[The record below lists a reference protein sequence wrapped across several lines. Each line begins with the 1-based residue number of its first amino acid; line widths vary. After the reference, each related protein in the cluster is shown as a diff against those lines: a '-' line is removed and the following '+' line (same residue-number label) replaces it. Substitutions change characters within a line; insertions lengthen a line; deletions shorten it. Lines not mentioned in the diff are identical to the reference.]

1 MAFSMLN
8 MKFSDRLRLA
18 MREAPGGPIS
28 PSELARRVN
37 LSRSS
42 VSQWLSDQTKSLQ
55 SGNLYKVADALNV
68 NPKWLLE
75 DKQPMRKGGRG
86 DISEQ
91 AASPILQWDNPED
104 LPADDYVLV
113 RQRLVRPSAGDGNL
127 VFEEEPGPPLAFTT
141 RWVQNEGL
149 RHSDLVIV
157 EVDGD
162 SMEPSI
168 RHGDSILVDTG
179 SVEVH
184 DGKVYVIRYRDELRV
199 KRLFSRYDGA
209 LIIRSD
215 NYNKFPE
222 EVVPPQDLNGQVQV
236 IGRVVW
242 RAGGVF

>member
-1 MAFSMLN
+1 
-8 MKFSDRLRLA
+8 MK
-18 MREAPGGPIS
+18 
-28 PSELARRVN
+28 SETAR
-37 LSRSS
+37 
-42 VSQWLSDQTKSLQ
+42 
-55 SGNLYKVADALNV
+55 KVADALNV
-68 NPKWLLE
+68 NRDWLE
-75 DKQPMRKGGRG
+75 CGDGPMRPGPQHSAPK
-86 DISEQ
+86 Q
-91 AASPILQWDNPED
+91 KVSPILQWDNPED

-113 RQRLVRPSAGDGNL
+113 RQRLVRPSAGGGNL
-127 VFEEEPGPPLAFTT
+127 VFEEEAGPPLAFTT

-149 RHSDLVIV
+149 KHSDLVIV

-179 SVEVH
+179 NVEVQ
-184 DGKVYVIRYRDELRV
+184 DGKVYVVRYRDELRV

-242 RAGGVF
+242 RAGGVV